1 MIIEIEDIE
10 LINAKE
16 NKQSLPQIRYNY
28 SLSPE
33 NKDLNSAIAAL
44 SNIDN
49 YGIYIANMINQ
60 YSLNSV
66 IENHFGPV
74 SPAKKK
80 QLEKFRG
87 ELFPIKTKK
96 SIDDLIRSIKLTPN
110 LLYYEIKN
118 DEIIFDSEKN
128 PSKQLTERIIKTIM
142 NNAGIE
148 YSLKRVEKI

>member
-1 MIIEIEDIE
+1 
-10 LINAKE
+10 
-16 NKQSLPQIRYNY
+16 
-28 SLSPE
+28 
-33 NKDLNSAIAAL
+33 
-44 SNIDN
+44 
-49 YGIYIANMINQ
+49 MINQ